1 MRIVID
7 GAGEIGSHLAKL
19 LSREG
24 NEITVIDNDDRRLQS
39 ISSSADV
46 GVIEGEPTSMRTFR
60 EAGVAKCDLFIA
72 VFPYVSQEVNAIA
85 AMFARKMG
93 AKKAVARISMELLDL
108 EARRML
114 RDAGIDY
121 VFCPEKIAADDIVT
135 QLRHGLSSDTLD
147 FMGGKLQLA
156 KIRIGESSPILDM
169 RLVDFVHEFSV
180 EDASQFRVIAIT
192 REDKT
197 LIPRY
202 DTKFRFA
209 DVLYVMIRKD
219 GLKKL
224 SSYLGVSDI
233 DVDKVMIV
241 GGGKVGT
248 MAAASLYPDIS
259 DMKVIEVDHA
269 RCVEVDELLDD
280 DILVVNGD
288 GRNPDFLMEEGVSG
302 YDAFVAVT
310 GNDEAN
316 ILACVAAKKLG
327 VLRTIAEVENIEYI
341 SLAEEM
347 GIDLVVNKK
356 LSSASRIFKMT
367 LSDKARFVRYMS
379 GTKAEVL
386 EYTASK
392 ESRITKAA
400 LKDIEFPEGAVVGGV
415 IRGSEAVIAVGNT
428 HIEENDH
435 VIVFALPGA
444 VGAVDK
450 LFK

>member
-24 NEITVIDNDDRRLQS
+24 NEITVIDNDDRRLQT

-46 GVIEGEPTSMRTFR
+46 GVVEGEPTSMRAFR
-60 EAGVAKCDLFIA
+60 EAGVDRCDLFIA

-93 AKKAVARISMELLDL
+93 AKKAVARISMELLDP
-108 EARRML
+108 ESRRML

-121 VFCPEKIAADDIVT
+121 VFCPEKIASDDIVT
-135 QLRHGLSSDTLD
+135 QLKHGLSSDTLD

-156 KIRIGESSPILDM
+156 KIRIGESSPVLDM

-224 SSYLGVSDI
+224 SSYLGVSDV

-248 MAAASLYPDIS
+248 MTAASLYPDIS

-327 VLRTIAEVENIEYI
+327 VLRTIAEVENLEYI

-400 LKDIEFPEGAVVGGV
+400 LKDIEFPQGAVVGGV

-428 HIEENDH
+428 HIEAYDH

>member
-39 ISSSADV
+39 ISSYADV
-46 GVIEGEPTSMRTFR
+46 GVVEGEPTSIRTFR
-60 EAGVAKCDLFIA
+60 EAGVDSCDLFIA

-93 AKKAVARISMELLDL
+93 AKKAVARISMELLAP
-108 EARRML
+108 ESRRML
-114 RDAGIDY
+114 RDVGIDY
-121 VFCPEKIAADDIVT
+121 VFCPEKIASDDIVT
-135 QLRHGLSSDTLD
+135 QLKHGLSSDTLD

-156 KIRIGESSPILDM
+156 KIRIGESSPVLDM

-224 SSYLGVSDI
+224 SSYLGVSDV

-248 MAAASLYPDIS
+248 MTAASLYPDIS

-386 EYTASK
+386 EYTASR
-392 ESRITKAA
+392 ESRITRAA
-400 LKDIEFPEGAVVGGV
+400 LKDIEFPQGAVVGGV
-415 IRGSEAVIAVGNT
+415 IRGSEAIIAVGNT
-428 HIEENDH
+428 HIEADDH

-444 VGAVDK
+444 VGEVDR